1 MRNRRIVPGYAMIVG
16 LTAGVLM
23 AVGCDGYSEP
33 TDEVSP
39 AEKALPGIF
48 DLFRSFCGCNGVL
61 FVCGSGSCFC
71 SGNSGYCRAAGTG
84 SSSSGGGYPNCGPGA
99 IDPDGDGWG
108 WENNQSCRMAGGSG
122 SGNQTGQSSSGS
134 SGGYP
139 NCGPSAID
147 PDGDGW
153 GWENNKSCR
162 VVGGGNT
169 GSGNTGSGT
178 TGSGTT
184 GGGGKSTSITGRIS
198 MGTRDGNQ
206 CGIRYTGDER
216 VGSSQML
223 ITGVDTPTFGVWQN
237 GIPSAL
243 CGRIANVYKNG
254 QTYRFVIVD
263 RIWENTSYAQ
273 LDVAKEFFYST
284 MGNNNWTA
292 NVEITSQVAPGIT
305 CDSWVFQHAASKSY
319 CTNR

>member
-84 SSSSGGGYPNCGPGA
+84 SSSSGGGYPNCGPSA

-108 WENNQSCRMAGGSG
+108 WENNQSCR
-122 SGNQTGQSSSGS
+122 
-134 SGGYP
+134 
-139 NCGPSAID
+139 
-147 PDGDGW
+147 
-153 GWENNKSCR
+153 
-162 VVGGGNT
+162 VVGG
-169 GSGNTGSGT
+169 GT